1 VGHSPSAEDKHRT
14 RVALSAAEESYG
26 LKQYLGKRCRMG
38 GNRQA
43 VVYSGADVSSFRCI
57 D

>member
-1 VGHSPSAEDKHRT
+1 MGHSPSAEDKHRT